1 MIGNFPLVLISKTP
15 IIEAIA
21 KMREVGSAFVLITD
35 SDISTEESRLI
46 GILTKTD
53 ILRILSNSL
62 FVEDLLL
69 HDEMSYPVIT
79 IQETELNDVTIVTN
93 LFQKYQISYL
103 PILSGDRIVG
113 VLTQDDLVNLLLQ
126 NILQI
131 EENTQP
137 LQQQELQSFYI
148 QNEIDNTEI
157 VDFKD
162 FYQNI
167 EDLTI
172 YKSYLQKLVSTI
184 PEVLYI
190 AIRRRDGSIDITYI
204 SEIVSNLTEIE
215 SDAIIADSSLLFN
228 LFHPDDF
235 ADYSAAVEQSATT
248 LQPFCHEW
256 RIITPSGKTKWI
268 SVNSQPERLDNQ
280 EIIWFG
286 VALDVSD
293 RKQAEKKLQE
303 LNQSLELK
311 IAERTQELWEIN
323 RLQRAI
329 LDSSDYAIITCD
341 LNGMIQS
348 FNSGAESMLG
358 YSMSEVVGNYAPVFF
373 HDPLEIAE
381 RVAKLSAERGVDT
394 VPLSEIFIAPAI
406 QGIVFAEEWTY
417 VRKDGS
423 KFPIELTV
431 SALRDDREQ
440 VIGFL
445 GIAKDITERKRIELA
460 LSESNKR
467 FRRVFDSNVVG
478 IMFTDFSGHVAEAN
492 DYLLEM
498 LGYSREDL
506 EANRINWLNIT
517 PSEYIQQ
524 DLDAIE
530 YIKKNGAIKSVEKA
544 YYHKD
549 GHLVNILVS
558 AAKLSEQDD
567 QCISV
572 IIDISDL
579 KKAEL
584 KIIEQDAQFQE
595 LSTASPSIIYTLVQD
610 INGLVH
616 FKYLNPIFEEITEI
630 SIVEA
635 YQNYTTVFNQIHPD
649 DKQGYQNALADS
661 WQNMLPF
668 SHEWRIVTYSGKTKW
683 LKASSRPSRR
693 DNGAIVWH
701 GVIQDIS
708 ILKDTEV
715 SLRQK
720 LAAIESA
727 IDGIA
732 ILQENK
738 YIYLN
743 HSHLEI
749 FGYEDHEE
757 LLGSSWEK
765 LYPPETI
772 AKIKNE
778 VFPILERDRSW
789 AGEIIATR
797 KDGSTFHEGLS
808 LTLTED
814 SLVICVCRDI
824 SELKQAEAKQH
835 QTNKE
840 LIRMIRFKDQ
850 FLANMSHELRT
861 PLNAI
866 LGLSEGLYDE
876 VFGSLTQTQKNMIQT
891 INSSGTHLLDLIN
904 DILDLSKIEAGEMT
918 LHCQAS
924 NIQQL
929 CQSSIKF
936 VMQMAIQKNLQIELN
951 CSPLIREVMLDERRI
966 RQVLINLLSNAVKF
980 TPEGGKITI
989 EVSIEEDHSCDTSE
1003 SKYWLCLV
1011 VSDTGI
1017 GISDEDLNKL
1027 FQPFIQVNNSLNRQ
1041 YDGTGLGL
1049 ALVKRIIELHGG
1061 YISVSSKVALGS
1073 QFKVKLP
1080 YTTSS
1085 LNSKVSFLEIS
1096 TDRIL
1101 EIDKFSKTPT
1111 ILLLE
1116 TKTPDSFSI
1125 ASYLESRQYKV
1136 VTPSDDQQVMDIMTS
1151 LHPDLVIIN
1160 LEIQNIDGLEI
1171 IKQIRLNNY
1180 LDIPIV
1186 ALSNSSDCQKYLA
1199 QGANECL
1206 VKPFKLQ
1213 DLFQIIQSLLEN

>member
-1 MIGNFPLVLISKTP
+1 MGNLNSWHRFLSMIGNFPLVLISKTP

-21 KMREVGSAFVLITD
+21 KMRETGSDYVLVMD
-35 SDISTEESRLI
+35 GDISTEESRLV
-46 GILTKTD
+46 GIVTKTD

-69 HDEMSYPVIT
+69 QDEMSYPVIA
-79 IQETELNDVTIVTN
+79 IQETELNDVTIATN

-103 PILSGDRIVG
+103 PILNGDRIVG
-113 VLTQDDLVNLLLQ
+113 VLTQDDLINLLLQ
-126 NILQI
+126 NTLQI

-137 LQQQELQSFYI
+137 LQQQELQSFHI

-215 SDAIIADSSLLFN
+215 SDEIIADSSLLFN

-311 IAERTQELWEIN
+311 IEERTQELWEIN

-329 LDSSDYAIITCD
+329 LDSTDYAIITCD
-341 LNGMIQS
+341 LNGIIQI
-348 FNSGAESMLG
+348 FNSGAEAMLG
-358 YSMSEVVGNYAPVFF
+358 YSMSEVVGHYAPVIF
-373 HDPLEIAE
+373 HDPLEIAD
-381 RVAKLSAERGVDT
+381 RIAKLSAERGVDT
-394 VPLSEIFIAPAI
+394 VPLSEIFFAPAI
-406 QGIVFAEEWTY
+406 QGIAFAQEWTY

-423 KFPIELTV
+423 KFPIELTIN
-431 SALRDDREQ
+431 ALRDDREQ

-460 LSESNKR
+460 LSESNNR
-467 FRRVFDSNVVG
+467 FRRVFDSNIVG
-478 IMFTDFSGHVAEAN
+478 IMFTDFSGYVTEAN

-498 LGYSREDL
+498 LGYSRADL

-524 DLDAIE
+524 DLDAIK
-530 YIKKNGAIKSVEKA
+530 YIKANGSIKSVEKA

-549 GHLVNILVS
+549 GHLIYILVS

-567 QCISV
+567 QCICL

-584 KIIEQDAQFQE
+584 KILEQEAQFRE
-595 LSTASPSIIYTLVQD
+595 LSTASPSIIYSLVQD
-610 INGLVH
+610 VRGVFH
-616 FKYLNPIFEEITEI
+616 FEYLNPIFKEITEL
-630 SIVEA
+630 SIEEA
-635 YQNYTTVFNQIHPD
+635 YQNSTLVFSQIYPED
-649 DKQGYQNALADS
+649 RQGYWDNLTDS
-661 WQNMLPF
+661 WQNMIPF
-668 SHEWRIVTYSGKTKW
+668 SYEWRIVTYSGQTKW

-693 DNGAIVWH
+693 ENGEIVWH

-749 FGYEDHEE
+749 FGYEDPEE
-757 LLGSSWEK
+757 LLGSTWEK
-765 LYPPETI
+765 LYPPEVI

-789 AGEIIATR
+789 TGEISAIR
-797 KDGSTFHEGLS
+797 KDGSIFDEGLS
-808 LTLTED
+808 LTLTND
-814 SLVICVCRDI
+814 GFLICVCRDI
-824 SELKQAEAKQH
+824 SELKLAEAKLQ
-835 QTNKE
+835 QTNQE
-840 LIRMIRFKDQ
+840 LIRMTRLKDQ

-866 LGLSEGLYDE
+866 LGLSEALYDE
-876 VFGSLTQTQKNMIQT
+876 VFGSLTQRQKNMMQT
-891 INSSGTHLLDLIN
+891 INSSGTHLLELIN
-904 DILDLSKIEAGEMT
+904 DILDLSKIEAGEMA

-929 CQSSIKF
+929 CQAGIKF
-936 VMQMAIQKNLQIELN
+936 VMQMAMQKNLQLELN
-951 CSPLIREVMLDERRI
+951 CPPLIQEVILDERRI
-966 RQVLINLLSNAVKF
+966 RQVIINLLSNAVKF

-989 EVSIEEDHSCDTSE
+989 DVSIEEDHSCDTSE
-1003 SKYWLCLV
+1003 SKYWLYLV

-1061 YISVSSKVALGS
+1061 YISVSSEVGLGS
-1073 QFKVKLP
+1073 QFKVNLP
-1080 YTTSS
+1080 YTNSS
-1085 LNSKVSFLEIS
+1085 LNSKISSLEIS
-1096 TDRIL
+1096 KDRIL
-1101 EIDKFSKTPT
+1101 ET
-1111 ILLLE
+1111 E
-1116 TKTPDSFSI
+1116 
-1125 ASYLESRQYKV
+1125 
-1136 VTPSDDQQVMDIMTS
+1136 
-1151 LHPDLVIIN
+1151 
-1160 LEIQNIDGLEI
+1160 
-1171 IKQIRLNNY
+1171 
-1180 LDIPIV
+1180 
-1186 ALSNSSDCQKYLA
+1186 KYGTG
-1199 QGANECL
+1199 Q
-1206 VKPFKLQ
+1206 
-1213 DLFQIIQSLLEN
+1213 